1 MSSQIAGHAMLEAIN
16 TKSGQAKDNL
26 GHLWSI
32 ILAGGNGDR
41 ISDLT
46 RQWLGRPIPKQYCA
60 FVGNRSM
67 LQHTL
72 LRADKLGIPNHQ
84 RTLIARAHQNDAQPQ
99 LADRWEKGVILQPSN
114 RDTLPGIFLPL
125 THVYAHDS
133 NATVVIY
140 PSDHFIYPQNNFIRM
155 MEHAV
160 QAAEESPHML
170 VLIGAP
176 ADSPELDYG
185 WIWPGQEVWRSG
197 NYCVRRVQDFS
208 EKPSRPCAERALA
221 CGAMWNTLIIVA
233 KAQLLWRLGW
243 IYAPEVLRFFERL
256 FPVIGTP
263 SEGSVVE
270 SIYETMPA
278 RNFSKDLLRPATN
291 RIGVLPMKDVLWSD
305 WGRKERIIDTLCR
318 IGKEP
323 NFASMPETRY
333 KPVEQAEGSFPIA
346 S

>member
-1 MSSQIAGHAMLEAIN
+1 MSSQIAGHAMREAID
-16 TKSGQAKDNL
+16 TESGQAHNNL
-26 GHLWSI
+26 RHLWSI

-72 LRADKLGIPNHQ
+72 LRADRLGIRDHQ

-99 LADRWEKGVILQPSN
+99 LADRWEKGVIVQPSN

-125 THVYAHDS
+125 THVYARDP

-140 PSDHFIYPQNNFIRM
+140 PSDHFIYPQKNFVSM
-155 MEHAV
+155 MERAV
-160 QAAEESPHML
+160 QAAEELPHMM
-170 VLIGAP
+170 VLIGAQ

-197 NYCVRRVQDFS
+197 NDCVRRVQDFL
-208 EKPSRPCAERALA
+208 EKPLRPCAERALA
-221 CGAMWNTLIIVA
+221 CGALWNTLILVT

-243 IYAPEVLRFFERL
+243 IYAPDILRLFERL

-263 SEGSVVE
+263 SEESVVE

-278 RNFSKDLLRPATN
+278 RNFSKDLLTPAAN
-291 RIGVLPMKDVLWSD
+291 RIGVLPMRDVLWSD
-305 WGRKERIIDTLCR
+305 WGRKERIIDVLCR

-323 NFASMPETRY
+323 NFAAMPETGY
-333 KPVEQAEGSFPIA
+333 NPVEQPQGSIPIA